1 MKKKKKKN
9 EKETRKKNNR
19 VYFETS
25 EFDERKEIR
34 WKIYY
39 YSFENNSPSRL

>member
-1 MKKKKKKN
+1 MYNIVGNFSAKKKKK
-9 EKETRKKNNR
+9 KKNNR
-19 VYFETS
+19 VYFEAS

-39 YSFENNSPSRL
+39 YSFENNS